1 MNQSGEFH
9 GHLAPTRLLL
19 PKTWTPEKKNFTTLK
34 LYDGVNILI
43 GTISL
48 AFFCG
53 LFIYLDMLLNFGQI
67 KPKQSTSM
75 LLAVSEKVWMFLL
88 FG

>member
-9 GHLAPTRLLL
+9 GHLAPTGLLL

-34 LYDGVNILI
+34 LYGGVNILI

-48 AFFCG
+48 AFFCE
-53 LFIYLDMLLNFGQI
+53 LFILPGHVVKFWTNKTKTIDIDATGS
-67 KPKQSTSM
+67 K
-75 LLAVSEKVWMFLL
+75 
-88 FG
+88 